1 VGHHF
6 IAVWTKGC
14 WGTFLSATV
23 RTAAA
28 AAIAAAATIAATAA
42 LGHGRGEVGVLFQ
55 DEIKLLALGF
65 ELPA

>member
-1 VGHHF
+1 M
-6 IAVWTKGC
+6 
-14 WGTFLSATV
+14 SATV

>member
-1 VGHHF
+1 M
-6 IAVWTKGC
+6 
-14 WGTFLSATV
+14 SATV

-28 AAIAAAATIAATAA
+28 AAIAAAAA